1 MYFGINQVFVKVSF
15 ANQNKVKPVS
25 VVEIYAIKFSHSLIL
40 LKIWE
45 NFMSIEKMRSNKSQ
59 KSLSQ
64 QLLFKVSLFQFDFVS
79 AFQYLDCCYNEY
91 PVKQTTS
98 LYLKLPLKPAFFFF
112 FSLFL
117 LFLES

>member
-1 MYFGINQVFVKVSF
+1 MYFGINQIFVKVSF

-64 QLLFKVSLFQFDFVS
+64 QLLFKVSLF
-79 AFQYLDCCYNEY
+79 
-91 PVKQTTS
+91 S
-98 LYLKLPLKPAFFFF
+98 LI
-112 FSLFL
+112 LFL
-117 LFLES
+117 LFSI

>member
-1 MYFGINQVFVKVSF
+1 M
-15 ANQNKVKPVS
+15 KPVS
-25 VVEIYAIKFSHSLIL
+25 AVEIYAIKFSHSLIL

-59 KSLSQ
+59 KSLRQ
-64 QLLFKVSLFQFDFVS
+64 QLLFKVSLFQFAFVS

-112 FSLFL
+112 F
-117 LFLES
+117 